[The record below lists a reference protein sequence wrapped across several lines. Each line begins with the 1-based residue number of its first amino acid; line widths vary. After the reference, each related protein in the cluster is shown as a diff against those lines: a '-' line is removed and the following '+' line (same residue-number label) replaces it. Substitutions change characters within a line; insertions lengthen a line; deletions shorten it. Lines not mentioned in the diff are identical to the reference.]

1 MSDTT
6 KAPRRRPSPMMM
18 VSLGIGTVLAV
29 TLIVVVSIFTGGH
42 VTNGT
47 AEPPNQL
54 VGKHVG
60 SFSLAGLKGGTI
72 VAPWKSGHAAVLIFF
87 ASWCGPCQAEMPK
100 VAAYLRHHNEGSI
113 RVIGVDS
120 HDTRGPAMTF
130 DKKSGVAFPVA
141 YDPNLTVASLF
152 NLQAIPD
159 TAFVNAKGVV
169 TQIYIGAIP
178 KSQLVKGIATL
189 RAS

>member
-1 MSDTT
+1 
-6 KAPRRRPSPMMM
+6 MMM
-18 VSLGIGTVLAV
+18 ISLGIGTVVAV

-47 AEPPNQL
+47 TQPTNAL
-54 VGKHVG
+54 VGKHVS

-72 VAPWKSGHAAVLIFF
+72 DAPWKSGHAAVLIFF
-87 ASWCGPCQAEMPK
+87 ASWCGPCQGEMPK

-120 HDTRGPAMTF
+120 KDPRARGEAF
-130 DKKSGVAFPVA
+130 VKKSGVAFPVA
-141 YDPNLTVASLF
+141 FDPSLTVADLF
-152 NLQAIPD
+152 NLEGIPD

-169 TQIYIGAIP
+169 TQVYMGAIP
-178 KSQLVKGIATL
+178 KSQLAQGIAAL
-189 RAS
+189 RAT

>member
-1 MSDTT
+1 
-6 KAPRRRPSPMMM
+6 MMI
-18 VSLGIGTVLAV
+18 SLGIGTAVAV
-29 TLIVVVSIFTGGH
+29 TLIVVVSVLTGGR
-42 VTNGT
+42 VTNGPS
-47 AEPPNQL
+47 EPTNAL
-54 VGKHVG
+54 VGKHVD

-100 VAAYLRHHNEGSI
+100 VAAYLRHHSEGSI
-113 RVIGVDS
+113 RVIGMDS
-120 HDTRGPAMTF
+120 HDTRGPAVAF
-130 DKKSGVAFPVA
+130 VKKSGVAFPVA
-141 YDPNLTVASLF
+141 FDPNLTVAALF

-169 TQIYIGAIP
+169 TQIYSGAIP
-178 KSQLVKGIATL
+178 KSQLEKGIATL